1 MPDSAPMVSVITA
14 TRNRPAMLRRALE
27 SIRAQTFDNYE
38 MVVADDG
45 SEAQWRQEYLSIVE
59 AFAPKIVFFHAREA
73 GAPRSGPG
81 AARNRAMERA
91 RGRYLAFLDDD
102 DHWVDPDHL
111 AIAVT
116 SLETAHADYYFANM
130 RQLRGTDVVIP
141 DCFPNAPQLV
151 EGPRVGAAPEV
162 YRVSHPRFLATMQH
176 YLVHPNIAVI
186 RRDVAAA
193 VGGFH
198 EKVRFAEDYGFCMRV
213 GDRAHAILY
222 RPAYVAHVRL
232 PEADSSSLWEAEFDH
247 TLDWITVSQHVRA
260 TCIQASTERCAR
272 AREAW
277 SMRELSRILL
287 ERGGRRAA
295 LSFATQGFCLYPTFG
310 SAVAMVRTVM
320 SQRKLGS

>member
-1 MPDSAPMVSVITA
+1 
-14 TRNRPAMLRRALE
+14 MLRRALE
-27 SIRAQTFDNYE
+27 SIRAQTFDDYE

-45 SEAQWRQEYLSIVE
+45 SDQQWRQEYRSVVDE
-59 AFAPKIVFFHAREA
+59 FESKIVFFHARET

-102 DHWVDPDHL
+102 DQWVDVDHL
-111 AIAVT
+111 AIAVAA
-116 SLETAHADYYFANM
+116 LESAKADYYFANM
-130 RQLRGTDVVIP
+130 RQLRGTTVLIP

-151 EGPRVGAAPEV
+151 AGPLVNETLGV
-162 YRVSHPRFLATMQH
+162 HRVSLPVFVATMQH

-213 GDRAHAILY
+213 ADRATGILY
-222 RPAYVAHVRL
+222 RPAYIADVRL
-232 PEADSSSLWEAEFDH
+232 PEADSSSLWEGEFDH

-260 TCIQASTERCAR
+260 TCVEPSTERCAR

-277 SMRELSRILL
+277 SMRELSRMLL
-287 ERGGRRAA
+287 EVGRRRAA
-295 LSFATQGFCLYPTFG
+295 LTYASQAFWLYPTLG
-310 SAVAMVRTVM
+310 SAAMLARTAIRAPGRRRL
-320 SQRKLGS
+320 QNRTAP